1 MGGFLMKESKEVEVK
16 GLLKVF
22 DDPKNN
28 LKVMAVDHIDF
39 TVKAGRLTTILGP
52 SGCGKTT
59 ILRMI
64 AGFEKPDEGEIFLGK
79 ERMNDLTPHK
89 RDMSMVFQSYSL
101 FPHYNVFDNVAYG
114 LKLKRYPKDEIHNK
128 VMKMLDLVNLSG
140 MENRMTN
147 QLSGGE
153 QQRVAI
159 ARALVV
165 EPRLLL
171 FDEPLSV
178 LDSKLRFMLCSEMRA
193 ILKKVGT
200 TTLYVTNNQEEAL
213 SIADEIIVMKSGKI
227 IQTGTPQEIYYRPS
241 HEFVADFVGE
251 TNFLEVPVIK
261 NDDTSTT
268 VDLYGKNVSIYDPV
282 SRTQGTTCTVILR
295 PEAANVCEQGFLPCE
310 VMESCFMG
318 AYQLYVVKVI
328 DKLIKVKEYNP
339 FNKLIY
345 HKGDQ
350 AYLEFSEECLH
361 ILSSN

>member
-1 MGGFLMKESKEVEVK
+1 MKESKEVNVK

-22 DDPKNN
+22 NDPKNN
-28 LKVMAVDHIDF
+28 LNVVAVDHIDLQ
-39 TVKAGRLTTILGP
+39 VKAGSLTTILGP

-114 LKLKRYPKDEIHNK
+114 LKLKRYPKDEIHDK
-128 VMKMLDLVNLSG
+128 VMKMLELVDLAG

-165 EPRLLL
+165 EPALLL

-178 LDSKLRFMLCSEMRA
+178 LDSKLRVSLRSEIRS
-193 ILKKVGT
+193 IVKKVGI

-213 SIADEIIVMKSGKI
+213 SISDDIIVMKAGKI
-227 IQTGTPQEIYYRPS
+227 VQTGTPQDIYYRPN
-241 HEFVADFVGE
+241 HEFVAGFIGD
-251 TNFLEVPVIK
+251 TNFLTVRVVN
-261 NDDTSTT
+261 NDASNTT
-268 VDLYGKNVSIYDPV
+268 VDLYGKNIRIYDTIPRV
-282 SRTQGTTCTVILR
+282 PGSICTILLR
-295 PEAANVCEQGFLPCE
+295 PESVSISEHGFLPCE
-310 VMESCFMG
+310 VCDSCFMG
-318 AYQLYVVKVI
+318 DYQLYFVKI
-328 DKLIKVKEYNP
+328 ADEIIKVKEYNP
-339 FNKLIY
+339 YAKLIY
-345 HKGDQ
+345 QKGDQ
-350 AYLEFSEECLH
+350 AFLDFTENSLH
-361 ILSSN
+361 ILN